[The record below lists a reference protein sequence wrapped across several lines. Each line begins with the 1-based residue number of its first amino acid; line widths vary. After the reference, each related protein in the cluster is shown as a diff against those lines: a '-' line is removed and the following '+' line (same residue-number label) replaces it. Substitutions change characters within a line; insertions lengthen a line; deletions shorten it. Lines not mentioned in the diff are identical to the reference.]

1 MRTDQKLFC
10 LKLSLVLFIVLLL
23 LFGAVLFGVPLWLLL
38 DYWSNEYLD
47 INVEFQRYLIVL
59 YVLIVVG
66 GIILLFGFLGIVG
79 AIRTNKWILLMLVI
93 MVSIAAAM
101 TAGGCVFGF
110 LYKEELRNTGTI
122 VADYI
127 QQKYTGFQDRPTQI
141 IDLMQSELNCCGGEN
156 FLDYDKSY
164 WQKNDVKRDHQT
176 PLSCCQDYERYQNA
190 QGVAY
195 TCSMY
200 EGRDVVAQSRT
211 PNPKI
216 HKTGC
221 KQALSE
227 FFTKYV
233 GVVVGVAIALFV
245 IELTCVIIGSVLIHI
260 LRNLFVPQPDDIVY
274 DMARKQ
280 EKSPYPSRGGYSG
293 GGNYYQ

>member
-66 GIILLFGFLGIVG
+66 GIILVFGFLGIVG

-110 LYKEELRNTGTI
+110 IYKEELTDTGTI
-122 VADYI
+122 VADYMR
-127 QQKYTGFQDRPTQI
+127 QKYTGFQDRPTQI
-141 IDLMQSELNCCGGEN
+141 IDLMQSELNCCGGDSY
-156 FLDYDKSY
+156 FDYDESY
-164 WQKNDVKRDHQT
+164 WQNMDSKRDNQT

-200 EGRDVVAQSRT
+200 EGREVVAQSRT

-216 HKTGC
+216 HKKGC
-221 KQALSE
+221 KEALSD
-227 FFTKYV
+227 FFIKYV
-233 GVVVGVAIALFV
+233 GVVVGIAIALFV